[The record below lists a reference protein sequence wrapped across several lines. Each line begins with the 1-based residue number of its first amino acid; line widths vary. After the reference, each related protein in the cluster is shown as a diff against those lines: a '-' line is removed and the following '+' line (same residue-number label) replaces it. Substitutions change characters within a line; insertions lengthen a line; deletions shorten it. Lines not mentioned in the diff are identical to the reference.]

1 MVQFFE
7 SLNEILRLIE
17 MKVIE
22 QSFPVVLFITLC
34 WLILT
39 FEHLNKSYRE
49 ILFCATV
56 HLYGLQ
62 GGINF

>member
-1 MVQFFE
+1 MAQFFE
-7 SLNEILRLIE
+7 SLNAILRLIE

-22 QSFPVVLFITLC
+22 QSFPVVLFIILC

-39 FEHLNKSYRE
+39 LEHLNKRYRE

-56 HLYGLQ
+56 LLYDLQ